1 MIPYKR
7 NLCFVGRKDIFDELD
22 EKFASTENIKRKA
35 ALYGLGGVG

>member
-7 NLCFVGRKDIFDELD
+7 NLRFVGRMDIFDELD
-22 EKFASTENIKRKA
+22 EKFALTKDIQPKA